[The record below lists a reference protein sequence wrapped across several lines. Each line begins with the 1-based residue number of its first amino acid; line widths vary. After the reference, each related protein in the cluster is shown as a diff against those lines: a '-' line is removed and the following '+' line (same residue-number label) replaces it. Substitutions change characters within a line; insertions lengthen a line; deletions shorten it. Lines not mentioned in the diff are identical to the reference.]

1 MAIIPTNK
9 EIAGV
14 FRSIAEY
21 LAMENIPWRPRAYE
35 RAAETIETLD
45 RSLADTYNQGG
56 KKALEAVPGVGESI
70 AGKIIEL
77 LTTGNLAYYQKLKK
91 KTPVALDELTRVE
104 GLGPKTIKLFWQK
117 LKIKNLSDLETAARA
132 GRLRNLPRFGEKAEE
147 KLLRSI
153 EFLKKSRGRFL
164 LSEIEPLA
172 RELLTALKA
181 EKSVEQALIA
191 GSYRRRQETIGDI
204 DVLATSSEPGKAI
217 RAFCRARPVRE
228 IVSRGETKANVRLA
242 AGIEADLRVL
252 PEKSF
257 GAALQYFT
265 GDKNHNVALRKIAIA
280 KGMKLSE
287 YGLFKKQKF
296 IAGKTEEDIYAALG
310 LDWIPPELR
319 TARGEIKAAA
329 AHRLPKIIPY
339 GSLKGDLQIQTSWT
353 DGSVSIAEMA
363 AAAKKIGLE
372 YLAVTDHTKSLAM
385 AHGLDEKRLVKQ
397 GTEIE
402 ALNKRLSKFRIL
414 KSAEVNVDKNGLLDI
429 ADSALKKLDLVCV
442 AVHSHF
448 DLDKKTMTE
457 RIIRALKN
465 PLVNILFHPTG
476 RLIGRREPY
485 QIDMLKL
492 LRAAKQFGVALEV
505 NGSPER
511 LDISDNLIREAIK
524 LGVKLV
530 INSDAHSPD
539 HFRWLELGV
548 AQARRG
554 WATKKE
560 VLNTLPLNDFLAAI
574 KSLKKR

>member
-1 MAIIPTNK
+1 M
-9 EIAGV
+9 
-14 FRSIAEY
+14 
-21 LAMENIPWRPRAYE
+21 
-35 RAAETIETLD
+35 
-45 RSLADTYNQGG
+45 
-56 KKALEAVPGVGESI
+56 
-70 AGKIIEL
+70 
-77 LTTGNLAYYQKLKK
+77 
-91 KTPVALDELTRVE
+91 
-104 GLGPKTIKLFWQK
+104 
-117 LKIKNLSDLETAARA
+117 
-132 GRLRNLPRFGEKAEE
+132 
-147 KLLRSI
+147 
-153 EFLKKSRGRFL
+153 
-164 LSEIEPLA
+164 
-172 RELLTALKA
+172 
-181 EKSVEQALIA
+181 
-191 GSYRRRQETIGDI
+191 
-204 DVLATSSEPGKAI
+204 
-217 RAFCRARPVRE
+217 RE

-252 PEKSF
+252 TEKSF

-560 VLNTLPLNDFLAAI
+560 VLNTLQLNDFLAAI